1 MSDGTLI
8 ISREVNNYSFFKK
21 RFEAMGFPDVTLTAL
36 ERDAQY
42 FLIRELKPKLVIIGA
57 RFYQCC
63 TPFLM
68 GELRKT
74 FPEINMAALC
84 LGEYPPD
91 IAMYFILNGINSY
104 INSFEG
110 FEEFYR
116 GLGEIANGRDYVSPA
131 VVERIRLRRE
141 YPEPAGKITKRHRE
155 LIRLVCCGFKNMD
168 IAEIM
173 AISKSTVQ
181 NHKSEIYRSLN
192 VRNSVELIRSALILK
207 IVKLEEIYFYPKNFT
222 VQPRPD
228 KKVLRRGKKSDR
240 LTR

>member
-1 MSDGTLI
+1 MSGTLI
-8 ISREVNNYSFFKK
+8 ISREVNNHAYFQK
-21 RFEAMGFPDVTLTAL
+21 RFEAMGFPDVTFTAL

-42 FLIRELKPKLVIIGA
+42 FLIQELKPSLVIISA

-68 GELRKT
+68 GELRKK
-74 FPEINMAALC
+74 FPDINMAALC

-110 FEEFYR
+110 MEQFYY
-116 GLGEIANGRDYVSPA
+116 GLGEIAKGKNYVSPK
-131 VVERIRLRRE
+131 VLEMIKLRRE

-155 LIRLVCCGFKNMD
+155 IIRLVCCGFGDME

-173 AISKSTVQ
+173 AIAKSTVK
-181 NHKSEIYRSLN
+181 NHKTEVYTTLN
-192 VRNSVELIRSALILK
+192 VRNAIELIRAALTLEI
-207 IVKLEEIYFYPKNFT
+207 IKLEELYFYPKDLTLN
-222 VQPRPD
+222 PIPD
-228 KKVLRRGKKSDR
+228 KKILRRGKK
-240 LTR
+240 